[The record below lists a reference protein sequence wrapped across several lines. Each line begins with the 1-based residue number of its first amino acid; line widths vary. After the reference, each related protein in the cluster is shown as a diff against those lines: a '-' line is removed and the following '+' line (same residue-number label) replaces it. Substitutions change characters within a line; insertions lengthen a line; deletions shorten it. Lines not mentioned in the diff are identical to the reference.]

1 MSRGAP
7 RRPGRQE
14 SDGLPPAVPGRR
26 VSRGAPRRR
35 LSSRRIAAAA
45 AIAAVGKPVVAALC
59 GTIRWT
65 VEGLRHYDAVQAAG
79 RQPVMAFWH
88 GRIVHAT
95 WFFRRRGIVV
105 MISENF
111 DGEWIGRLIE
121 RFGYRT
127 ARGSTSRGGARAL
140 ARMRRLALEGA
151 PTGFAVDGPRGPA
164 RSVQPG
170 AVWLA
175 RLTGNPMLPFH
186 AEADRFWTARS
197 WDGTQVPK
205 PFARAAMVVGEPIA
219 VPPTAGPD
227 LMERKRLA
235 LERSLHDLAGRAR
248 AIVGRAAERRES
260 A

>member
-1 MSRGAP
+1 MAS
-7 RRPGRQE
+7 
-14 SDGLPPAVPGRR
+14 
-26 VSRGAPRRR
+26 
-35 LSSRRIAAAA
+35 AA
-45 AIAAVGKPVVAALC
+45 AIAAVGQPVVASLC
-59 GTIRWT
+59 RTIRWT
-65 VEGLRHYDAVQAAG
+65 VEGLQHYDAIQASG

-121 RFGYRT
+121 KFGYRT
-127 ARGSTSRGGARAL
+127 ARGSTARGGARAL
-140 ARMRRLALEGA
+140 VRMRRLAVDGA

-175 RLTGNPMLPFH
+175 SLTGNPLLPFH
-186 AEADRFWTARS
+186 SEANRFWTARS

-205 PFARAAMVVGEPIA
+205 PFARAAMVVGAPNAAMVVGAPIE
-219 VPPTAGPD
+219 VPRGAGPD
-227 LMERKRLA
+227 LIEHKRVE
-235 LERSLHDLAGRAR
+235 LERSLHDLAERAR
-248 AIVGRAAERRES
+248 AGAAGRQES
-260 A
+260 AP

>member
-1 MSRGAP
+1 MSRA
-7 RRPGRQE
+7 
-14 SDGLPPAVPGRR
+14 
-26 VSRGAPRRR
+26 APRRR
-35 LSSRRIAAAA
+35 LSSRQVAAAA
-45 AIAAVGKPVVAALC
+45 AIAAAGQPALAALC
-59 GTIRWT
+59 RTLRWT
-65 VEGLRHYDAVQAAG
+65 AEGLGHYDAVRASG
-79 RQPVMAFWH
+79 RQPVLAFWH

-121 RFGYRT
+121 KFGYRT

-140 ARMRRLALEGA
+140 ARMRRLAADGA
-151 PTGFAVDGPRGPA
+151 PAGFAVDGPRGPA

-175 RLTGNPMLPFH
+175 GLTGNPVLPFH

-205 PFARAAMVVGEPIA
+205 PFARAAMVVGAPIE
-219 VPPTAGPD
+219 VPRAAGPG
-227 LMERKRLA
+227 LIEGKRLELA
-235 LERSLHDLAGRAR
+235 RSLRTLSERARVLAGRAGEP
-248 AIVGRAAERRES
+248 AGD
-260 A
+260 

>member
-1 MSRGAP
+1 MSR
-7 RRPGRQE
+7 
-14 SDGLPPAVPGRR
+14 D
-26 VSRGAPRRR
+26 APRRR
-35 LSSRRIAAAA
+35 LSSRQVASAA

-65 VEGLRHYDAVQAAG
+65 VEGLEHYDAIQAAG

-140 ARMRRLALEGA
+140 ARMRRLALGGA

-175 RLTGNPMLPFH
+175 GLTGNPVLPVH
-186 AEADRFWTARS
+186 SEADRFWTARS
-197 WDGTQVPK
+197 WDGMQVPK
-205 PFARAAMVVGEPIA
+205 PFARAAMVVGAPIE
-219 VPPTAGPD
+219 VPRAAGPE
-227 LMERKRLA
+227 LVERKRLE
-235 LERSLHDLAGRAR
+235 LERSLQELAGRAR
-248 AIVGRAAERRES
+248 AMLGRAAR

>member
-1 MSRGAP
+1 MIAAAST
-7 RRPGRQE
+7 
-14 SDGLPPAVPGRR
+14 
-26 VSRGAPRRR
+26 RR
-35 LSSRRIAAAA
+35 LSSRQVASAA
-45 AIAAVGKPVVAALC
+45 AIAAAGHPLVAALC
-59 GTIRWT
+59 RTVRWT
-65 VEGLRHYDAVQAAG
+65 AEGMRHYDAIQASG

-95 WFFRRRGIVV
+95 WFFRHRGIVV

-140 ARMRRLALEGA
+140 VRMRRLAVGGS

-175 RLTGNPMLPFH
+175 SLTGHPVLPFH
-186 AEADRFWTARS
+186 SEADRYWTARS
-197 WDGTQVPK
+197 WDGSQVPK
-205 PFARAAMVVGEPIA
+205 PFARAAMVVGAPIE
-219 VPPTAGPD
+219 VPRAASAD
-227 LMERKRLA
+227 VIERKRA
-235 LERSLHDLAGRAR
+235 ELERSLHDLADRAR
-248 AIVGRAAERRES
+248 TLVGRAAGGQPGEGR
-260 A
+260 

>member
-1 MSRGAP
+1 M
-7 RRPGRQE
+7 
-14 SDGLPPAVPGRR
+14 
-26 VSRGAPRRR
+26 
-35 LSSRRIAAAA
+35 I
-45 AIAAVGKPVVAALC
+45 AALC
-59 GTIRWT
+59 RTIRWT
-65 VEGLRHYDAVQAAG
+65 VEGLRHYDAIQASG

-121 RFGYRT
+121 KFGYRT

-140 ARMRRLALEGA
+140 VQMRRLAADGA

-175 RLTGNPMLPFH
+175 SLTGNPVLPFH
-186 AEADRFWTARS
+186 SEADRFWTARS

-205 PFARAAMVVGEPIA
+205 PFARAAMVVGAPIE
-219 VPPTAGPD
+219 VPQAAGPD
-227 LMERKRLA
+227 QIDHKRA
-235 LERSLHDLAGRAR
+235 ELERSLHDLAERAR
-248 AIVGRAAERRES
+248 AIVGGAAGR
-260 A
+260 

>member
-1 MSRGAP
+1 MNR
-7 RRPGRQE
+7 
-14 SDGLPPAVPGRR
+14 D
-26 VSRGAPRRR
+26 APRRR
-35 LSSRRIAAAA
+35 LSSRQMASAA
-45 AIAAVGKPVVAALC
+45 AIAAVGKPVIDALC
-59 GTIRWT
+59 RTMRWT
-65 VEGLRHYDAVQAAG
+65 VEGLRHYDAIQASG

-140 ARMRRLALEGA
+140 VRMRRLAADGA

-175 RLTGNPMLPFH
+175 SLTGNPVLPFH
-186 AEADRFWTARS
+186 SEADRYWTARS

-205 PFARAAMVVGEPIA
+205 PFARAAMVVGAPIE
-219 VPPTAGPD
+219 VPRAAGPD
-227 LMERKRLA
+227 LIERKRME

-248 AIVGRAAERRES
+248 AILAGAAERQES
-260 A
+260 AQ

>member
-1 MSRGAP
+1 MSR
-7 RRPGRQE
+7 
-14 SDGLPPAVPGRR
+14 D
-26 VSRGAPRRR
+26 APRRR
-35 LSSRRIAAAA
+35 LSARQIASAE
-45 AIAAVGKPVVAALC
+45 AIATVGLPVVAALC
-59 GTIRWT
+59 RTIRWT
-65 VEGLRHYDAVQAAG
+65 AEGLRHYDAIQAAG

-121 RFGYRT
+121 KFGYRT

-140 ARMRRLALEGA
+140 VRMRRLAADGA

-175 RLTGNPMLPFH
+175 SLTGNPVLPFH
-186 AEADRFWTARS
+186 SEADRYWTARS

-205 PFARAAMVVGEPIA
+205 PFARAAMVVGEPIE
-219 VPPTAGPD
+219 VPRAGGPD
-227 LMERKRLA
+227 LIEQKRLE
-235 LERSLHDLAGRAR
+235 LERSLRGLAGRAR
-248 AIVGRAAERRES
+248 AILAGADERQES
-260 A
+260 AS

>member
-1 MSRGAP
+1 MSP
-7 RRPGRQE
+7 E
-14 SDGLPPAVPGRR
+14 
-26 VSRGAPRRR
+26 APRRR
-35 LSSRRIAAAA
+35 LSSRQVASAA
-45 AIAAVGKPVVAALC
+45 AIAAVGQPLIAGLC
-59 GTIRWT
+59 RTVRWT
-65 VEGLRHYDAVQAAG
+65 AEGLRHYDAIQASG

-140 ARMRRLALEGA
+140 VRMRRLAAGGA

-164 RSVQPG
+164 CSVQPG

-175 RLTGNPMLPFH
+175 SLTGNPVLPFH
-186 AEADRFWTARS
+186 SEADRFWTARS

-205 PFARAAMVVGEPIA
+205 PFARAAMVVGAPIE
-219 VPPTAGPD
+219 VPRAAGPD
-227 LMERKRLA
+227 QIDHKRA
-235 LERSLHDLAGRAR
+235 ELERSLRDLAERAR
-248 AIVGRAAERRES
+248 AIVGGAAGR
-260 A
+260 

>member
-1 MSRGAP
+1 VAS
-7 RRPGRQE
+7 
-14 SDGLPPAVPGRR
+14 
-26 VSRGAPRRR
+26 
-35 LSSRRIAAAA
+35 AA
-45 AIAAVGKPVVAALC
+45 AIAAAGQPVIAALC
-59 GTIRWT
+59 RTVRWT
-65 VEGLRHYDAVQAAG
+65 AEGLRHYDAIRASG

-121 RFGYRT
+121 KFGYRT

-140 ARMRRLALEGA
+140 VRMRRLAADGA

-175 RLTGNPMLPFH
+175 SLTGNPVLPFH
-186 AEADRFWTARS
+186 SEADRFWTARS

-205 PFARAAMVVGEPIA
+205 PFARAAMVVGAPIE
-219 VPPTAGPD
+219 VPRAAGPD
-227 LMERKRLA
+227 QIDHKRA
-235 LERSLHDLAGRAR
+235 ELERSLHDLAERAR
-248 AIVGRAAERRES
+248 AIVGGAAGR
-260 A
+260 

>member
-1 MSRGAP
+1 MSRA
-7 RRPGRQE
+7 
-14 SDGLPPAVPGRR
+14 
-26 VSRGAPRRR
+26 APRRR
-35 LSSRRIAAAA
+35 LSSRQVASAA

-65 VEGLRHYDAVQAAG
+65 VEGLGHYDAIQASG

-127 ARGSTSRGGARAL
+127 ARGSSSRGGARAL
-140 ARMRRLALEGA
+140 ARMRRLALAGA

-175 RLTGNPMLPFH
+175 SLTGNPVLPFH
-186 AEADRFWTARS
+186 SEADRFWTARS

-205 PFARAAMVVGEPIA
+205 PFARAAMVVGEPIE
-219 VPPTAGPD
+219 VPRAAGPD
-227 LMERKRLA
+227 LVERKRLE
-235 LERSLHDLAGRAR
+235 LERSLQELAGRAR
-248 AIVGRAAERRES
+248 AMVGRAAR